1 MIKGLLN
8 LPTNALSYARSTV
21 RELRKVEW
29 LKLKTV
35 VKYTFLVIITAVVI
49 TLAIIAMDAAFT
61 AIRNWLLTL

>member
-8 LPTNALSYARSTV
+8 LPKNTLSYIRSTL

-35 VKYTFLVIITAVVI
+35 VKYTIVVIVTATII
-49 TLAIIAMDAAFT
+49 TLAIVTMDAIFA
-61 AIRNWLLTL
+61 AIRNWLLTF

>member
-8 LPTNALSYARSTV
+8 LPKNTLSYIRSTL

-35 VKYTFLVIITAVVI
+35 IKYTFLVILTAVVI
-49 TLAIIAMDAAFT
+49 TLTIIAIDAVFA

>member
-8 LPTNALSYARSTV
+8 LPKNTLSYIRSTL

-35 VKYTFLVIITAVVI
+35 VKYTVIVIVTATII
-49 TLAIIAMDAAFT
+49 TLAIVGMDAIFA
-61 AIRNWLLTL
+61 AIRNWLLTF